1 MGDIELELERRRLCQ
16 RSVEVERCNVGHDAG
31 CDCAGGV
38 SARTLIKLAF
48 ASCHGI
54 RRHLENIP
62 IIPNSKT
69 DFYIRS
75 DLEFVDSLLK
85 DFRLEALVYNLFRGK
100 LVENLSSE
108 SVEDLEKTHLERIDE
123 MRRRPRQQALMIL
136 VPLLPGS
143 QPEV

>member
-1 MGDIELELERRRLCQ
+1 MAFEGTWKIFPLTMDEKTNYRL
-16 RSVEVERCNVGHDAG
+16 
-31 CDCAGGV
+31 
-38 SARTLIKLAF
+38 
-48 ASCHGI
+48 
-54 RRHLENIP
+54 
-62 IIPNSKT
+62 SKT